1 MVQVFEQIQTISKVQ
16 QFEQN
21 YESYKANWA
30 KEINGL
36 FYDIMETQTG
46 FNKTTQTYEN
56 SD

>member
-30 KEINGL
+30 IEINGL

-46 FNKTTQTYEN
+46 FNKTTQIYEN

>member
-1 MVQVFEQIQTISKVQ
+1 MNLIKQTEPQ
-16 QFEQN
+16 
-21 YESYKANWA
+21 
-30 KEINGL
+30 INGL

>member
-1 MVQVFEQIQTISKVQ
+1 MVQVFDQIQTISKVQ
-16 QFEQN
+16 LFEEN

-30 KEINGL
+30 TEINGL
-36 FYDIMETQTG
+36 FYDIIETQTG

>member
-30 KEINGL
+30 TEINGL
-36 FYDIMETQTG
+36 FYDKMETQTG